1 MEINKSWI
9 FIYHH
14 LKEEKWSL
22 PKGFSETLSNK
33 GLNII
38 DLPFENEENISIPN
52 KKFIDE
58 NKVEVLLVF
67 YAGYSEI
74 LNSKLTIFKIN
85 CPEVIIINELGDEPQ
100 TKCLNYIRASLSD
113 ISLTSDLDSQIY
125 WKSRGLNCKWF
136 THWADTKI
144 FFKKNNGERNY
155 FLSTTAGRRKY
166 TFFLKAILGSLFKN
180 KYVKDYDNTKFFND
194 SQNVFQYARWDEIT
208 RRIFEASACGCC
220 VLTNKISDSKN
231 LESIFTHN
239 ESIIF
244 YKNRISLLI
253 EIAKLLVNP
262 KKSRRIGSTAAIIVE
277 KYHTDKVRANKLI
290 EYVKEY
296 KMNKKRYSIN

>member
-74 LNSKLTIFKIN
+74 LNSKLKIFKMN

-253 EIAKLLVNP
+253 EIAKLLMNP

-277 KYHTDKVRANKLI
+277 KYHTDKVRADKLI